1 MKKIFAILLALV
13 LVLSMSA
20 MAASITIEQTTKTG
34 SINNETYTAYL
45 VFSAVIDGDNVSYTI
60 DSSSKYFEAIKNSD
74 CFELT
79 QLNTSSTYV
88 VTKNDNYTDT
98 AAKTLA
104 NTLAR
109 VSGATAAGTST
120 YLEESDSYKIADL
133 AAGYYLVTS
142 SIGDALILDT
152 LKDETIITKN
162 SYPDLVKTSNATDG
176 TADLGSEI
184 QYTITVDIP
193 ETAVGEIVVHDT
205 MTGADYAGM
214 VTDVNDKI
222 TVVTKDE
229 LTDGCT
235 MHFTLLDDYVAN
247 NLGKTV
253 SFTYKA
259 TISDNTVTNEA
270 KLTDNKYT
278 STPETVTVKN
288 YNLDV
293 FKYTMNGENE
303 TGLAGAGF
311 VLKKGETYYK
321 EIEVDGKVTKI
332 EWVSDINKATE
343 ITTTFEN
350 DYKAVFTGL
359 ANGDYV
365 VVEKTVPA
373 GYNPA
378 SDTKVTIKDKDNTGT
393 VKVLNSTGSELP
405 STGGIGATIFYV
417 VGGLMVAAAIVLLV
431 AKKKASSK

>member
-20 MAASITIEQTTKTG
+20 MAASITIEQTTDTG

-60 DSSSKYFEAIKNSD
+60 DSSSKYFDAIKNSGYFD
-74 CFELT
+74 LT

-104 NTLAR
+104 STLAN
-109 VSGATAAGTST
+109 VTGAISVGTST
-120 YLEESDSYKIADL
+120 YLEGSKSYKIANL

-142 SIGDALILDT
+142 SRGDALILDT
-152 LKDETIITKN
+152 LKDEKITTKN
-162 SYPDLVKTSNATDG
+162 SYPDLAKTSSATDG

-193 ETAVGEIVVHDT
+193 KTAVGEIVVHDT
-205 MTGADYAGM
+205 MTGADYVGM
-214 VTDVNDKI
+214 VTDVEDMIN
-222 TVVTKDE
+222 VVTE
-229 LTDGCT
+229 EGLTDGCT
-235 MHFTLLDDYVAN
+235 MHFTLLPDYVAD
-247 NLGKTV
+247 NLGRTV
-253 SFTYKA
+253 SFTYRA

-278 STPETVTVKN
+278 STPTSVTVKN
-288 YNLDV
+288 YKLDV
-293 FKYTMNGENE
+293 FKYTKNGENE

-321 EIEVDGKVTKI
+321 ETKVLGEVTKI
-332 EWVSDINKATE
+332 EWVSDIDDATE
-343 ITTTFEN
+343 ITTTVEN
-350 DYKAVFTGL
+350 DYKAEFTGL

-378 SDTKVTIKDKDNTGT
+378 SDTKVSIKDKDNIGT